1 MNKLSVKEKHIYVT
15 QGLQRQGASKKDFQY
30 KEAIDIALIKAESRI
45 IKDRL
50 FPDKNV
56 PYKFEINEKY
66 VSDIQSI
73 IIRNVEL
80 VTFKNG
86 NESYGVLP
94 YDFCYLLSDTSNII
108 EDCKIEFTTP
118 LPTEL
123 KTERVIV
130 IPFTSSNSSAPYY
143 TKIVCKVL
151 TTVSPDLVFTGYQTK
166 DEKTYIVNNI
176 IQAFKDLGKIVYW
189 EEYKDIYKSGCFL
202 LPTLDLG
209 VTASIS
215 VDNASY
221 ITTIN
226 IDKQVTVY
234 KSSLS
239 TINEQLNR
247 DVKAD
252 FLDSAQ
258 SSFYNQSIPTS
269 PLTTIANN
277 KILVRNTERFLA
289 NKIFISYIRT
299 PRKIS
304 LNLNQNSE
312 LSGTVHEEICD
323 LAIQILKKQIED
335 ESYSKEV
342 LDNKGRIES
351 KN

>member
-15 QGLQRQGASKKDFQY
+15 QGLQRQGANKKDKQY
-30 KEAIDIALIKAESRI
+30 SEAIDIALIKAESRI

-73 IIRNVEL
+73 IIRNQEL
-80 VTFKNG
+80 VTFKNIL
-86 NESYGVLP
+86 ESYGVLP
-94 YDFCYLLSDTSNII
+94 YDFSYLLSDTSNII
-108 EDCKIEFTTP
+108 EDCKEEFTTP
-118 LPTEL
+118 TPTEL
-123 KTERVIV
+123 KTERIII
-130 IPFTSSNSSAPYY
+130 IPFTSSKVSAPYY
-143 TKIVCKVL
+143 TKIICKVL
-151 TTVSPDLVFTGYQTK
+151 ATVSDTLNFTGYSTLE
-166 DEKTYIVNNI
+166 EKTYIINNI
-176 IQAFKDLGKIVYW
+176 IRTFKDLGKIVYW

-215 VDNASY
+215 VDDGAY
-221 ITTIN
+221 VTTTN
-226 IDKQVTVY
+226 IDKQVTTY

-239 TINEQLNR
+239 TINIQLNR
-247 DVKAD
+247 DIKAD

-258 SSFYNQSIPTS
+258 SSFYNQSIPIS
-269 PLTTIANN
+269 PLSTIANN
-277 KILVRNTERFLA
+277 QILIRNTERFLA

-304 LNLNQNSE
+304 LALNQNSE

-342 LDNKGRIES
+342 LDNKGRIE
-351 KN
+351 NRN

>member
-30 KEAIDIALIKAESRI
+30 REAIDIALIKAESRI

-56 PYKFEINEKY
+56 PFKFEINEKY

-73 IIRNVEL
+73 IIRNQEL
-80 VTFKNG
+80 VTFND
-86 NESYGVLP
+86 NLESYGVLP
-94 YDFCYLLSDTSNII
+94 YDFSYLLSDTSNII
-108 EDCKIEFTTP
+108 EDCKTEFKTP
-118 LPTEL
+118 VPTEI

-130 IPFTSSNSSAPYY
+130 IPFTSTNSSAPYY
-143 TKIVCKVL
+143 IKVIAKVL
-151 TTVSPDLVFTGYQTK
+151 ATVSPTLTFTGYKTK
-166 DEKTYIVNNI
+166 EEKVFIVNNVI
-176 IQAFKDLGKIVYW
+176 KAFKDLGKTVYW
-189 EEYKDIYKSGCFL
+189 EEYKDVYQTGCFL
-202 LPTLDLG
+202 LPTLDTG
-209 VTASIS
+209 ITATIS
-215 VDNASY
+215 VDDAPFV
-221 ITTIN
+221 ITTN
-226 IDKQVTVY
+226 IDKQVTTY
-234 KSSLS
+234 KSSLA
-239 TINEQLNR
+239 TVNYQLNR

-258 SSFYNQSIPTS
+258 TSYYNQSNPTS
-269 PLTTIANN
+269 PLATIANN

-289 NKIFISYIRT
+289 NKIFISYLRT

-304 LNLNQNSE
+304 LALNQNSE

-351 KN
+351 RN